1 MKFLI
6 GMYAG
11 LIISEAFFEAKDNQ
25 TELLMETLDAEKAF
39 DIVWHDS
46 LLRKLFNDGVGGDLW
61 LLVKSLHTHANT
73 SIKWNG
79 DLSDEIILQQ
89 GIRQGAKLSTLMYKR
104 FNNSLLDQLENC
116 GEGVKIGASDVSSPT
131 CADDI
136 ALLAENQTDAQILT
150 NTVHTASCKDRFII
164 NPSKSEIVKFK
175 TAKKQAKVVQVQLGG
190 QNISQVSQAIHLG
203 VERNEN
209 NTPDTQKRI
218 ETARKTM
225 YALLGSGMHGKNG
238 ISPVITIQMWN
249 TFVLPRLL
257 HGIELLDIRKKDLTD
272 LELYQRKVLKQ
283 LQNLPERTASVAVL
297 ALVGAKTIEA
307 QIDIKI
313 LTTFINIAMDPSTI
327 EHQIA
332 LRQLLVKTDESSS
345 WFIKVKHILHKYDL
359 PEPEYLLQNIR
370 SDRSKQYWKRV
381 MKRHVDSFWHFQ
393 NQQEVNEKSTLSHFR
408 LQENSARFPHQLWL
422 GSKYSPS
429 ASRKAAI
436 KAKIVTNT
444 YRLQSNKA
452 KFNKYEVNP
461 TCVMCDEGDETRE
474 HFILTC
480 KALSQKRDPY
490 LARLT
495 NILTPILGN
504 LDTNTEK
511 LFELIVDC
519 SSTRL
524 DSNLTENNNIQS
536 QIESI
541 GRDLLYTLHCQ
552 RATMLRHIP

>member
-1 MKFLI
+1 
-6 GMYAG
+6 
-11 LIISEAFFEAKDNQ
+11 
-25 TELLMETLDAEKAF
+25 
-39 DIVWHDS
+39 
-46 LLRKLFNDGVGGDLW
+46 
-61 LLVKSLHTHANT
+61 
-73 SIKWNG
+73 
-79 DLSDEIILQQ
+79 
-89 GIRQGAKLSTLMYKR
+89 
-104 FNNSLLDQLENC
+104 
-116 GEGVKIGASDVSSPT
+116 
-131 CADDI
+131 
-136 ALLAENQTDAQILT
+136 
-150 NTVHTASCKDRFII
+150 
-164 NPSKSEIVKFK
+164 
-175 TAKKQAKVVQVQLGG
+175 
-190 QNISQVSQAIHLG
+190 
-203 VERNEN
+203 
-209 NTPDTQKRI
+209 
-218 ETARKTM
+218 
-225 YALLGSGMHGKNG
+225 
-238 ISPVITIQMWN
+238 
-249 TFVLPRLL
+249 
-257 HGIELLDIRKKDLTD
+257 
-272 LELYQRKVLKQ
+272 
-283 LQNLPERTASVAVL
+283 
-297 ALVGAKTIEA
+297 
-307 QIDIKI
+307 
-313 LTTFINIAMDPSTI
+313 MDPSTI

-393 NQQEVNEKSTLSHFR
+393 NQQEVNEKSTLSHFK

-495 NILTPILGN
+495 NMLTPILGN